1 MQPFP
6 SKCKRMRC
14 FVEVAARPWD
24 ALTLRAREGDLKQL
38 QGSDAEGDKRSGQV
52 EPPGSY
58 EFGVE
63 FLGDFRRAEFETIQ
77 PVFQGLGVMEAQVL
91 HVVHREIPRF
101 ENFQR
106 LP

>member
-1 MQPFP
+1 MHPFRAL
-6 SKCKRMRC
+6 CRRVRC

-24 ALTLRAREGDLKQL
+24 ALTLGAREGDLKQL
-38 QGSDAEGDKRSGQV
+38 QGSDAEGDERSGQV

-63 FLGDFRRAEFETIQ
+63 FPGDFRRAEFETIQ
-77 PVFQGLGVMEAQVL
+77 PVLQGLGVMEAQVL
-91 HVVHREIPRF
+91 HVVDREIPRF
-101 ENFQR
+101 EDFQR